1 MFLTRSLACPMLLA
15 IRGFLPVTQDDRS
28 SLLLPFSIL
37 GFLLMTGLIVG
48 GLLLGTRLR
57 DFKRADRYV
66 EVKGLVE
73 RTVKS
78 DTATWPLSFCET
90 GDSLPDTFA
99 ASEKDKAAV
108 LAFLNNQGFNG
119 GSITISS
126 VSVTD
131 RSINNYNNN
140 THGPRFLV
148 EQTVTVQSQQVDQI
162 AAANAKTSDLIRAG
176 IVVQSGQGVVYKF
189 NGINALKPDMITE
202 ATRNAR
208 SSADR
213 FAADSGSQ
221 VGSIRDAN
229 QGVFS
234 ISAASAGSST
244 GEEGGYSVDQQA
256 DSSIMKKVRVV
267 STIDY
272 YLVN

>member
-1 MFLTRSLACPMLLA
+1 
-15 IRGFLPVTQDDRS
+15 VTQDRPS
-28 SLLLPFSIL
+28 SLLLPYALL
-37 GFLLMTGLIVG
+37 GSLLALGLIVG

-78 DTATWPLSFCET
+78 DSATWPISFSEA
-90 GDSLPDTFA
+90 GDSLPEVFA

-108 LAFLNNQGFNG
+108 LAFLSAQGFG
-119 GSITISS
+119 PSDVTLGSIA
-126 VSVTD
+126 VTD
-131 RSINNYNNN
+131 RSTAQFNNN
-140 THGPRFLV
+140 SHAPRYV
-148 EQTVTVQSQQVDQI
+148 VQQTITLQSSDVDKVQ
-162 AAANAKTSDLIRAG
+162 AANAKTADLIRAG
-176 IVVQSGQGVVYKF
+176 VVTDSGPGQASGVSYKF
-189 NGINALKPDMITE
+189 NGLNALKPDMITE

-208 SSADR
+208 ASADR

-221 VGSIRDAN
+221 VGSIRSAN

-234 ISAASAGSST
+234 ISAAGGGSST
-244 GEEGGYSVDQQA
+244 GEDENAYQADQQA
-256 DSSIMKKVRVV
+256 QGSIQKKVRVV

>member
-1 MFLTRSLACPMLLA
+1 VVQQESSPLLIPFTALGLLLA
-15 IRGFLPVTQDDRS
+15 I
-28 SLLLPFSIL
+28 
-37 GFLLMTGLIVG
+37 GLIVG
-48 GLLLGTRLR
+48 GLLLGTRIR

-78 DTATWPLSFCET
+78 DSATWPISFSEA
-90 GDSLPDTFA
+90 GDSLPEVFA
-99 ASEKDKAAV
+99 ASEKDNAAV
-108 LAFLNNQGFNG
+108 VTFLKAQGFSDADLTV
-119 GSITISS
+119 GSIA
-126 VSVTD
+126 VTD
-131 RSINNYNNN
+131 RSTQQYNNN
-140 THGPRFLV
+140 THGPRFVV
-148 EQTVTVQSQQVDQI
+148 EQTITLQSNDVDKV
-162 AAANAKTSDLIRAG
+162 AAANAKTADLIRAG
-176 IVVQSGQGVVYKF
+176 VVIQSGQNGGGVVYKF
-189 NGINALKPDMITE
+189 NGLNALKPDMITE

-208 SSADR
+208 ASADR

-221 VGSIRDAN
+221 VGAIRDAN

-234 ISAASAGSST
+234 ISAANAGGT
-244 GEEGGYSVDQQA
+244 GEDGGFDQQA

>member
-1 MFLTRSLACPMLLA
+1 MDRDVRSP
-15 IRGFLPVTQDDRS
+15 
-28 SLLLPFSIL
+28 LLLPFLAL
-37 GFLLMTGLIVG
+37 GLLLMVGLVAGG
-48 GLLLGTRLR
+48 GLLGREVR

-78 DTATWPLSFCET
+78 DSATWPISFSEA
-90 GDSLPDTFA
+90 GDNLPAAFA

-108 LAFLNNQGFNG
+108 LQFLAQQGFTG
-119 GSITISS
+119 AS
-126 VSVTD
+126 VSVGSVGVTD
-131 RSINNYNNN
+131 RSAQQYTSN
-140 THGPRFLV
+140 THAPRFVVQQTITV
-148 EQTVTVQSQQVDQI
+148 ESSDVDKV
-162 AAANAKTSDLIRAG
+162 AAANTKTGDLIGA
-176 IVVQSGQGVVYKF
+176 GVVISSGGG
-189 NGINALKPDMITE
+189 NGGGVMYNFTGLNALKPDMITE

-208 SSADR
+208 ASADR

-221 VGSIRDAN
+221 VGSIRSAN

-234 ISAASAGSST
+234 ISAANAGSST
-244 GEEGGYSVDQQA
+244 GEEGGYGPDQQA
-256 DSSIMKKVRVV
+256 ESSIVKKVRVV

>member
-1 MFLTRSLACPMLLA
+1 MAQQESSPLLIPFTALGLLLA
-15 IRGFLPVTQDDRS
+15 I
-28 SLLLPFSIL
+28 
-37 GFLLMTGLIVG
+37 GLILG
-48 GLLLGTRLR
+48 GLLLGTRIR

-78 DTATWPLSFCET
+78 DSATWPISFSEA
-90 GDSLPDTFA
+90 GDSLPDVFA
-99 ASEKDKAAV
+99 SSEKDKSAV
-108 LAFLNNQGFNG
+108 VAFLKAQGFADSDLTL
-119 GSITISS
+119 GSIA
-126 VSVTD
+126 VTD
-131 RSINNYNNN
+131 RSTQQFNNN
-140 THGPRFLV
+140 THGPRFVV
-148 EQTVTVQSQQVDQI
+148 EQTITVNSGDVDKV
-162 AAANAKTSDLIRAG
+162 AAANAKTADLIRAG
-176 IVVQSGQGVVYKF
+176 VVIQSGQNGGGVVYKF
-189 NGINALKPDMITE
+189 NGLNALKPDMITE

-208 SSADR
+208 ASADR

-221 VGSIRDAN
+221 VGAIRDAN

-234 ISAASAGSST
+234 ISAANAGGT
-244 GEEGGYSVDQQA
+244 GEEGGFDQQA

>member
-1 MFLTRSLACPMLLA
+1 MAQQESSPLLIPFTILGALLA
-15 IRGFLPVTQDDRS
+15 I
-28 SLLLPFSIL
+28 
-37 GFLLMTGLIVG
+37 GLIAG
-48 GLLLGTRLR
+48 GLLLGTRIR

-78 DTATWPLSFCET
+78 DSAIWPISFSEA
-90 GDSLPDTFA
+90 GDSLPTVFA

-108 LAFLNNQGFNG
+108 IAFLQAQGFTQQDMTL
-119 GSITISS
+119 GSI
-126 VSVTD
+126 SVTD
-131 RSINNYNNN
+131 RSTQQYNNN
-140 THGPRFLV
+140 THGPRFVV
-148 EQTVTVQSQQVDQI
+148 EQTITLQHTDVDKV
-162 AAANAKTSDLIRAG
+162 AAANSKTSDLIRAG
-176 IVVQSGQGVVYKF
+176 VVIQSGQNGGGVLYKF
-189 NGINALKPDMITE
+189 NGLNALKPDMITE

-208 SSADR
+208 ASADR

-221 VGSIRDAN
+221 VGAIRSAN

-234 ISAASAGSST
+234 ISAANQGSDT
-244 GEEGGYSVDQQA
+244 GEEGGFSADQQA

>member
-1 MFLTRSLACPMLLA
+1 VAQQDSSPLLIPFTILGVLLA
-15 IRGFLPVTQDDRS
+15 I
-28 SLLLPFSIL
+28 
-37 GFLLMTGLIVG
+37 GLVVG
-48 GLLLGTRLR
+48 GLLLGTRIR

-66 EVKGLVE
+66 AVKGLVE

-78 DTATWPLSFCET
+78 DSATWPISFSEA
-90 GDSLPDTFA
+90 GDSLPDVYA

-108 LAFLNNQGFNG
+108 VAFLKAQGFADSDFTL
-119 GSITISS
+119 GSIA
-126 VSVTD
+126 VTD
-131 RSINNYNNN
+131 RSTQMYNNN
-140 THGPRFLV
+140 THGPRFIV
-148 EQTVTVQSQQVDQI
+148 QQTITVQSNDVDKV
-162 AAANAKTSDLIRAG
+162 AAANGKTADLIRAG
-176 IVVQSGQGVVYKF
+176 VVIQSGQNGGGVVYKF
-189 NGINALKPDMITE
+189 NGLNALKPDMITE

-208 SSADR
+208 ASADR

-221 VGSIRDAN
+221 VGAIRDAN

-234 ISAASAGSST
+234 ISAANAGGT
-244 GEEGGYSVDQQA
+244 GDDGGFDQQA

>member
-1 MFLTRSLACPMLLA
+1 MVQQETSPLLIPFTALGLLLA
-15 IRGFLPVTQDDRS
+15 I
-28 SLLLPFSIL
+28 
-37 GFLLMTGLIVG
+37 GLIIG
-48 GLLLGTRLR
+48 GLLLGTRIR

-78 DTATWPLSFCET
+78 DSATWPISFSEA
-90 GDSLPDTFA
+90 GDSLPEVFA
-99 ASEKDKAAV
+99 ASEKDKTAV
-108 LAFLNNQGFNG
+108 VAFLKAQGFADSDLTV
-119 GSITISS
+119 GSIA
-126 VSVTD
+126 VTD
-131 RSINNYNNN
+131 RSTQQYNNN
-140 THGPRFLV
+140 THGPRFVV
-148 EQTVTVQSQQVDQI
+148 EQTITLQSNDVDKV
-162 AAANAKTSDLIRAG
+162 AAANAKTADLIRAG
-176 IVVQSGQGVVYKF
+176 VVIQSGQNGGGVVYKF
-189 NGINALKPDMITE
+189 NGLNALKPDMITE

-221 VGSIRDAN
+221 VGAIRDAN

-234 ISAASAGSST
+234 ISAANAGGT
-244 GEEGGYSVDQQA
+244 GEDGGFDQQA

>member
-1 MFLTRSLACPMLLA
+1 VAQQDSSPLLLPLTVLGVLLA
-15 IRGFLPVTQDDRS
+15 I
-28 SLLLPFSIL
+28 
-37 GFLLMTGLIVG
+37 GLIVG
-48 GLLLGTRLR
+48 GLLLGTRIR

-78 DTATWPLSFCET
+78 DSATWPLSFSEA
-90 GDSLPDTFA
+90 GDSLPTVFD

-108 LAFLNNQGFNG
+108 IAFLQTQGFAQQEITL
-119 GSITISS
+119 GSI
-126 VSVTD
+126 SVTD
-131 RSINNYNNN
+131 RSTQQFNSNE
-140 THGPRFLV
+140 HGPRFIV
-148 EQTVTVQSQQVDQI
+148 QQTITLQSNDVDKV
-162 AAANAKTSDLIRAG
+162 AAANAKTADLIRAG
-176 IVVQSGQGVVYKF
+176 VVIQSGRNSGGVVYKF
-189 NGINALKPDMITE
+189 NGLNALKPDMITE

-208 SSADR
+208 ASADR

-221 VGSIRDAN
+221 VGAIRSAN

-234 ISAASAGSST
+234 ISAANAGGT
-244 GEEGGYSVDQQA
+244 GEEGGFDQQA
-256 DSSIMKKVRVV
+256 DASIMKKVRVV

>member
-1 MFLTRSLACPMLLA
+1 VAQHESSPLLIPFTALGVLLA
-15 IRGFLPVTQDDRS
+15 I
-28 SLLLPFSIL
+28 
-37 GFLLMTGLIVG
+37 GLIVG
-48 GLLLGTRLR
+48 GLLLGTRIR

-78 DTATWPLSFCET
+78 DSATWPISFSEA
-90 GDSLPDTFA
+90 GDSLPAVFA

-108 LAFLNNQGFNG
+108 IAFLQAQGFAPNDLTL
-119 GSITISS
+119 GSI
-126 VSVTD
+126 SVTD
-131 RSINNYNNN
+131 RSTQQFNSN
-140 THGPRFLV
+140 THGPRFVV
-148 EQTVTVQSQQVDQI
+148 EQTITLQSNDVDKV
-162 AAANAKTSDLIRAG
+162 AAANARTADLIRAG
-176 IVVQSGQGVVYKF
+176 VVIQSGQNGGGVVYKF
-189 NGINALKPDMITE
+189 NGLNALKPDMITE

-221 VGSIRDAN
+221 VGAIRDAN

-234 ISAASAGSST
+234 ISAANQGSDT
-244 GEEGGYSVDQQA
+244 GDEGGFSADQQA

>member
-1 MFLTRSLACPMLLA
+1 VAQQESSPLLIPFTALGVLLA
-15 IRGFLPVTQDDRS
+15 I
-28 SLLLPFSIL
+28 
-37 GFLLMTGLIVG
+37 GLIVG
-48 GLLLGTRLR
+48 GLLLGTRIR

-78 DTATWPLSFCET
+78 DSATWPISFSEA
-90 GDSLPDTFA
+90 GDSLPTVFA

-108 LAFLNNQGFNG
+108 LSFLKAQGFADSDLSF
-119 GSITISS
+119 GSIS
-126 VSVTD
+126 VSD
-131 RSINNYNNN
+131 RSTEQYGNNN
-140 THGPRFLV
+140 RGPRFV
-148 EQTVTVQSQQVDQI
+148 VQQTITLNSTDVDKV
-162 AAANAKTSDLIRAG
+162 AAANAKTADLIRAG
-176 IVVQSGQGVVYKF
+176 VVIQSNQNGMGGGGVIYKF
-189 NGINALKPDMITE
+189 NGLNALKPDMITE

-208 SSADR
+208 ASADR

-221 VGSIRDAN
+221 VGAIRDAN

-234 ISAASAGSST
+234 ISAANQGSPT
-244 GEEGGYSVDQQA
+244 NDENGFNADQQA

>member
-1 MFLTRSLACPMLLA
+1 MN
-15 IRGFLPVTQDDRS
+15 QQDRS
-28 SLLLPFSIL
+28 PFLVPFAVL
-37 GFLLMTGLIVG
+37 GVLLMIGLILG

-78 DTATWPLSFCET
+78 DTATWPVSFSEA
-90 GDSLPDTFA
+90 GDSLPDVFA

-108 LAFLNNQGFNG
+108 LGFLAQQGFG
-119 GSITISS
+119 AGSLTMGS

-131 RSINNYNNN
+131 RSAAQFNSN
-140 THGPRFLV
+140 THGPRFV
-148 EQTVTVQSQQVDQI
+148 VQQTVTVQSNDVDRV
-162 AAANAKTSDLIRAG
+162 AAANAKVSDLIRAG
-176 IVVQSGQGVVYKF
+176 VVIDSGQGQNSGVVYKF
-189 NGINALKPDMITE
+189 NGLNALKPDMITE

-208 SSADR
+208 ASADR

-234 ISAASAGSST
+234 ISAANAGSGT
-244 GEEGGYSVDQQA
+244 GEEGGFAGDQA
-256 DSSIMKKVRVV
+256 DSSILEKVRVV

>member
-1 MFLTRSLACPMLLA
+1 MATDEGRVLV
-15 IRGFLPVTQDDRS
+15 LPAAV
-28 SLLLPFSIL
+28 L
-37 GFLLMTGLIVG
+37 GGLLMVGLIVG

-78 DTATWPLSFCET
+78 DAATWPISFSEA
-90 GDSLPDTFA
+90 GDNLPAAFA

-108 LAFLNNQGFNG
+108 LQFLAARGFSG
-119 GSITISS
+119 EAVSVGS
-126 VSVTD
+126 VGVTD
-131 RSINNYNNN
+131 RSAQQYNSNA
-140 THGPRFLV
+140 HGPRFVVQQTITV
-148 EQTVTVQSQQVDQI
+148 ESGDVDKVD
-162 AAANAKTSDLIRAG
+162 AANTKTGDLIGAG
-176 IVVQSGQGVVYKF
+176 VVISSGQGMGGGSGVVYKF
-189 NGINALKPDMITE
+189 NGLNALKPDMITE

-208 SSADR
+208 ASADR

-221 VGSIRDAN
+221 VGSIRSAN

-234 ISAASAGSST
+234 ISAAKAGSET
-244 GEEGGYSVDQQA
+244 GDEGMQYSADQQA
-256 DSSIMKKVRVV
+256 EGSVMKKVRVV

>member
-1 MFLTRSLACPMLLA
+1 MAQQDSSPLL
-15 IRGFLPVTQDDRS
+15 I
-28 SLLLPFSIL
+28 PFTVL
-37 GFLLMTGLIVG
+37 GFLLAIGLIVG
-48 GLLLGTRLR
+48 GLLLGTRIR

-78 DTATWPLSFCET
+78 DSATWPISFSEA
-90 GDSLPDTFA
+90 GDSLPDVYA

-108 LAFLNNQGFNG
+108 LAFLKQQGFG
-119 GSITISS
+119 DAETTLGSIA
-126 VSVTD
+126 VTD
-131 RSINNYNNN
+131 RSTQMYNSNQ
-140 THGPRFLV
+140 HGPRFIV
-148 EQTVTVQSQQVDQI
+148 QQTITVQSNDVDKV
-162 AAANAKTSDLIRAG
+162 AAANSHTADLIRAG
-176 IVVQSGQGVVYKF
+176 VVIQSGQNSFGGGNGGGVIYKF
-189 NGINALKPDMITE
+189 NGLNALKPDMITE

-208 SSADR
+208 AAADR

-221 VGSIRDAN
+221 VGAIRSAE

-234 ISAASAGSST
+234 ISAANAGGT
-244 GEEGGYSVDQQA
+244 GEDGGFDAQA

>member
-1 MFLTRSLACPMLLA
+1 VAQ
-15 IRGFLPVTQDDRS
+15 QDSS
-28 SLLLPFSIL
+28 SLLIPFTAL
-37 GFLLMTGLIVG
+37 GVLLAVGLILG
-48 GLLLGTRLR
+48 GLLLGTRIR

-78 DTATWPLSFCET
+78 DSATWPISFSEA
-90 GDSLPDTFA
+90 GDSLPDVYA

-108 LAFLNNQGFNG
+108 IAFLKAQGFADSDLTL
-119 GSITISS
+119 GSIA
-126 VSVTD
+126 VTD
-131 RSINNYNNN
+131 RSTQQYNNN
-140 THGPRFLV
+140 THGPRFVV
-148 EQTVTVQSQQVDQI
+148 EQTITVQSNDVGKV
-162 AAANAKTSDLIRAG
+162 AAANGRTADLIRAG
-176 IVVQSGQGVVYKF
+176 VVIQSGQNGGGVVYKF
-189 NGINALKPDMITE
+189 NGLNALKPDMITE

-208 SSADR
+208 ASADR

-221 VGSIRDAN
+221 VGAIRSAN

-234 ISAASAGSST
+234 ISAANAGSGT
-244 GEEGGYSVDQQA
+244 GEDGGFDQQA

>member
-1 MFLTRSLACPMLLA
+1 MLQSENS
-15 IRGFLPVTQDDRS
+15 P
-28 SLLLPFSIL
+28 LLLPFTLLGIL
-37 GFLLMTGLIVG
+37 LAIGLILG
-48 GLLLGTRLR
+48 GLLLGTRVR

-78 DTATWPLSFCET
+78 DSATWPISFSEA
-90 GDSLPDTFA
+90 GDSLPEVFS

-108 LAFLNNQGFNG
+108 VGFLNAQGFGDGNLTL
-119 GSITISS
+119 GSIA
-126 VSVTD
+126 VTD
-131 RSINNYNNN
+131 RSISQFNNN
-140 THGPRFLV
+140 THAPRFVV
-148 EQTVTVQSQQVDQI
+148 EQTITLQSSDVDKV
-162 AAANAKTSDLIRAG
+162 AAANAKTADLIRAG
-176 IVVQSGQGVVYKF
+176 VVIQSGQGSGVIYKF
-189 NGINALKPDMITE
+189 GGLNALKPDMITE

-208 SSADR
+208 ASADR

-234 ISAASAGSST
+234 ISAANAGSST
-244 GEEGGYSVDQQA
+244 GDEGGYGADQQA

>member
-1 MFLTRSLACPMLLA
+1 
-15 IRGFLPVTQDDRS
+15 VTQDDRS

-37 GFLLMTGLIVG
+37 GFLLMIGLIVG
-48 GLLLGTRLR
+48 GLLLGIKLR

-78 DTATWPLSFCET
+78 DSATWPLSFSET

-99 ASEKDKAAV
+99 ASEKDKTAV
-108 LAFLNNQGFNG
+108 LAFLNSQGFDT
-119 GSITISS
+119 GSISLGS
-126 VSVTD
+126 VTVTD
-131 RSINNYNNN
+131 RSLNQFNNN
-140 THGPRFLV
+140 THGPRFVV
-148 EQTVTVQSQQVDQI
+148 EQTITVQSKNVDKV
-162 AAANAKTSDLIRAG
+162 ATANAKTSDLIRSG
-176 IVVQSGQGVVYKF
+176 VVIQSGQGQNAGVVYKF
-189 NGINALKPDMITE
+189 NGLNALKPDMITE

-208 SSADR
+208 FSADR

-244 GEEGGYSVDQQA
+244 GEEGAYSMDQQA

>member
-1 MFLTRSLACPMLLA
+1 MAQQESSPLLIPFIALGLLLA
-15 IRGFLPVTQDDRS
+15 V
-28 SLLLPFSIL
+28 
-37 GFLLMTGLIVG
+37 GLILG
-48 GLLLGTRLR
+48 GLLLGTRIR

-78 DTATWPLSFCET
+78 DTATWPISFSEA
-90 GDSLPDTFA
+90 GDSLPDVFA

-108 LAFLNNQGFNG
+108 VAFLKAQGFADSDLTL
-119 GSITISS
+119 GSIA
-126 VSVTD
+126 VTD
-131 RSINNYNNN
+131 RSTQQFNNN
-140 THGPRFLV
+140 THGPRFVV
-148 EQTVTVQSQQVDQI
+148 EQTITVNSGDVDKV
-162 AAANAKTSDLIRAG
+162 AAANAKTADLIRAG
-176 IVVQSGQGVVYKF
+176 VVIQSGQNGGGVVYKF
-189 NGINALKPDMITE
+189 NGLNALKPDMITE

-208 SSADR
+208 ASADR

-221 VGSIRDAN
+221 VGAIRDAN

-234 ISAASAGSST
+234 ISAANAGGT
-244 GEEGGYSVDQQA
+244 GEDGGFDQQA

>member
-1 MFLTRSLACPMLLA
+1 VPQQDSSPLLIPFTALGVLLA
-15 IRGFLPVTQDDRS
+15 I
-28 SLLLPFSIL
+28 
-37 GFLLMTGLIVG
+37 GLIVG
-48 GLLLGTRLR
+48 GLLLGTRIR

-78 DTATWPLSFCET
+78 DSATWPISFSEA
-90 GDSLPDTFA
+90 GDALPDVFA

-108 LAFLNNQGFNG
+108 IAFLRAQGFADSDLTL
-119 GSITISS
+119 GSI
-126 VSVTD
+126 SVTD
-131 RSINNYNNN
+131 RSTQQYNNN
-140 THGPRFLV
+140 THGPHFVV
-148 EQTVTVQSQQVDQI
+148 EQTITLQSTDVDKV
-162 AAANAKTSDLIRAG
+162 AAANAKTADLIRAG
-176 IVVQSGQGVVYKF
+176 IVIQSGQNGGGVVYKF
-189 NGINALKPDMITE
+189 NGLNALKPDMITE

-208 SSADR
+208 ASADR

-221 VGSIRDAN
+221 VGAIRSAN

-234 ISAASAGSST
+234 ISAANVGGT
-244 GEEGGYSVDQQA
+244 GEDGGFDQQA

-272 YLVN
+272 YLIN

>member
-1 MFLTRSLACPMLLA
+1 VAQQESSPLLIPFTALGVLLA
-15 IRGFLPVTQDDRS
+15 I
-28 SLLLPFSIL
+28 
-37 GFLLMTGLIVG
+37 GLIVG
-48 GLLLGTRLR
+48 GLLLGTRIR

-78 DTATWPLSFCET
+78 DSATWPISFSEA
-90 GDSLPDTFA
+90 GDSLPTVFA

-108 LAFLNNQGFNG
+108 VSFLQTQGFTQNDLTL
-119 GSITISS
+119 GSIA
-126 VSVTD
+126 VTD
-131 RSINNYNNN
+131 RSTQQFNNN
-140 THGPRFLV
+140 THGPRFVV
-148 EQTVTVQSQQVDQI
+148 EQTITVNSSDVDKV
-162 AAANAKTSDLIRAG
+162 AAANARTADLIRAG
-176 IVVQSGQGVVYKF
+176 VVIQSGQNGGGGVVYKF
-189 NGINALKPDMITE
+189 NGLNALKPDMITE

-208 SSADR
+208 ASADR

-221 VGSIRDAN
+221 VGAIRDAN

-234 ISAASAGSST
+234 ISAANAGSGT
-244 GEEGGYSVDQQA
+244 GEDGAFDQQA

>member
-1 MFLTRSLACPMLLA
+1 MAQQESSPLLIPFTALGLLLA
-15 IRGFLPVTQDDRS
+15 I
-28 SLLLPFSIL
+28 
-37 GFLLMTGLIVG
+37 GLILG
-48 GLLLGTRLR
+48 GLLLGTRIR

-78 DTATWPLSFCET
+78 DTATWPISFSEA
-90 GDSLPDTFA
+90 GDSLPDVFA
-99 ASEKDKAAV
+99 SSEKDKSAV
-108 LAFLNNQGFNG
+108 VAFLKAQGFADSDLTL
-119 GSITISS
+119 GSIA
-126 VSVTD
+126 VTD
-131 RSINNYNNN
+131 RSTQQYNNN
-140 THGPRFLV
+140 THGPRFVV
-148 EQTVTVQSQQVDQI
+148 EQTITVNSGDVDKV
-162 AAANAKTSDLIRAG
+162 AAANAKTADLIRAG
-176 IVVQSGQGVVYKF
+176 VVIQSGQNGGGVVYKF
-189 NGINALKPDMITE
+189 NGLNALKPDMITE

-208 SSADR
+208 ASADR

-221 VGSIRDAN
+221 VGAIRDAN

-234 ISAASAGSST
+234 ISAANAGGT
-244 GEEGGYSVDQQA
+244 GEEGGFDQQA

>member
-1 MFLTRSLACPMLLA
+1 MDTN
-15 IRGFLPVTQDDRS
+15 DRS
-28 SLLLPFSIL
+28 PLLLPLTVL
-37 GFLLMTGLIVG
+37 GLLLMIGLVVG
-48 GLLLGTRLR
+48 GLLLGSRIR

-78 DTATWPLSFCET
+78 DSAVWNLSFKESSDDLKA
-90 GDSLPDTFA
+90 GYA
-99 ASEKDKAAV
+99 KSEDDHAHLIK
-108 LAFLNNQGFNG
+108 FLTDEGVNQAE
-119 GSITISS
+119 ITEQDI
-126 VSVTD
+126 SVTD
-131 RSINNYNNN
+131 RLTSESGDNAKKS
-140 THGPRFLV
+140 PRFILTSTI
-148 EQTVTVQSQQVDQI
+148 TVVSSDVDKV
-162 AAANAKTSDLIRAG
+162 ARADAKTSNLLQQGLILTTDT
-176 IVVQSGQGVVYKF
+176 IVYKF
-189 NGINALKPDMITE
+189 GGLNALKPDMITE

-208 SSADR
+208 ASADR

-234 ISAASAGSST
+234 ISAANAASST

-256 DSSIMKKVRVV
+256 DSSMMKKIRVV

>member
-1 MFLTRSLACPMLLA
+1 VAQQDSSPLLIPSTILGVLLA
-15 IRGFLPVTQDDRS
+15 I
-28 SLLLPFSIL
+28 
-37 GFLLMTGLIVG
+37 GLIVG
-48 GLLLGTRLR
+48 GLLLGTRIR

-78 DTATWPLSFCET
+78 DSATWPISFSEA
-90 GDSLPDTFA
+90 GDSLPTVFS

-108 LAFLNNQGFNG
+108 IAFLQAQGFAQPDMTL
-119 GSITISS
+119 GSI
-126 VSVTD
+126 SVTD
-131 RSINNYNNN
+131 RSTQQFNSNE
-140 THGPRFLV
+140 HGPRFIV
-148 EQTVTVQSQQVDQI
+148 QQTITLNSSDVDKV
-162 AAANAKTSDLIRAG
+162 AAANAKTADLIRAG
-176 IVVQSGQGVVYKF
+176 VVIQSGQNGAGGGGGGIIYKF
-189 NGINALKPDMITE
+189 NGLNALKPDMITE

-208 SSADR
+208 VSADR

-221 VGSIRDAN
+221 VGAIRNAE

-234 ISAASAGSST
+234 ISAANAGGT
-244 GEEGGYSVDQQA
+244 GEDGGFDQQA